1 MPPLPSALDDE
12 TTNLIASLERR
23 QKDISEF
30 QIPRLRKCTG
40 PLSVQQQYAA
50 ELRDDLD
57 AFARQIETLNVAVD
71 DQRTERARRELRQ
84 VVEEFKSALARLRK
98 DMRAAALASKRA
110 IDAQQVSRKEE
121 LLRSSA
127 VREKQSLNE
136 KVTEDAL
143 MKANH
148 DVTEAL
154 QRTLGLMQGEL
165 ERSVLSTQLL
175 ESSTAAL
182 KSTSTTHDVLSSLM
196 TTSKHLITALEKADW
211 LDRAL
216 VLVGLL
222 FFVLVVLFILK
233 QRLLDR
239 GLRIALWWTR
249 FVPDFSADEALLQM
263 EKGDVELV
271 ASLSLSPTPTPTV
284 TAVAST
290 VLSTALVGASAVIAS
305 LASSALSVTSAGIE
319 TNVPPEESPI
329 TPTTEPPSVSKTASL
344 SLGTTS
350 SDIAPPPTGAA
361 QHNEL

>member
-1 MPPLPSALDDE
+1 MPPLPSALDAE
-12 TTNLIASLERR
+12 TTNLITSLERR
-23 QKDISEF
+23 QKDIADF
-30 QIPRLRKCTG
+30 QIPRLRQCTG
-40 PLSVQQQYAA
+40 PLSLQQQYAA

-57 AFARQIETLNVAVD
+57 AVARQVETLDVAVD

-84 VVEEFKSALARLRK
+84 VVEEFKSTLIRLRK
-98 DMRAAALASKRA
+98 DMRAAALSSKRA
-110 IDAQQVSRKEE
+110 IDAQQLSRKEE

-143 MKANH
+143 MKANN

-196 TTSKHLITALEKADW
+196 STSKHLITALEKADW

-216 VLVGLL
+216 VLAGLL
-222 FFVLVVLFILK
+222 FFILVVLFILK
-233 QRLLDR
+233 QRIVDR

-249 FVPDFSADEALLQM
+249 FVPDFGADEALLAM
-263 EKGDVELV
+263 EKGET
-271 ASLSLSPTPTPTV
+271 AGLSVSPTPTV

-290 VLSTALVGASAVIAS
+290 LVSTALAGASTVIAS
-305 LASSALSVTSAGIE
+305 LASSASSVPSGEVDDTAPS
-319 TNVPPEESPI
+319 ESSPPI
-329 TPTTEPPSVSKTASL
+329 TATSSVALVSSGSTSSEVAPSPTAS
-344 SLGTTS
+344 
-350 SDIAPPPTGAA
+350 P
-361 QHNEL
+361 QHDEL